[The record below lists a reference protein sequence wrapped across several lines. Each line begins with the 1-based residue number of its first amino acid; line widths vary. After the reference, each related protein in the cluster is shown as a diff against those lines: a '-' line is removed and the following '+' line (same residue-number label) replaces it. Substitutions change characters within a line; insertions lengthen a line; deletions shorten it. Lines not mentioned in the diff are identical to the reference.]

1 MNYKQVKNPIWANAE
16 HTAINCEVDFDDL
29 KEEFVPFTADLVDQ
43 YEHTRQIFNE
53 CVEGK
58 WGVIAE
64 YVPPPPYVPTAE
76 DNKQIAVN
84 LLTQTDWTTIPD
96 VADPALSN
104 PYLTNQ
110 AEFITFRNQVRPIAI
125 NPTPGNLT
133 WPQTPV
139 ATWSN

>member
-1 MNYKQVKNPIWANAE
+1 MDYTNVTNPKWSNEE
-16 HTAINCEVDFDDL
+16 HTVINCEVDFDDL
-29 KEEFVPFTADLVDQ
+29 KEAFVPFSASLTDSYA
-43 YEHTRQIFNE
+43 HTKQIFNE

-58 WGVIAE
+58 WGDIAE
-64 YVPPPPYVPTAE
+64 FVPPPPYVPTAE
-76 DNKQIAVN
+76 DNKNTAVN

-125 NPTPGNLT
+125 NPVAGNLT